1 MAEILP
7 IRCKTLNNQ
16 PLSFV
21 RNDFWCSQMDTN
33 CASYVYIR
41 FQQFAADISK
51 KKIIIYL
58 EYLNVSTK
66 SGDVL
71 VLSSLL
77 TCILYLVEKYL
88 MISYAIYYRRQYFA
102 WFYIETGIHHSFDS
116 NFRFPCILFWTWTVL
131 CKKKV
136 RIKIKILPIYDYIC
150 CL

>member
-1 MAEILP
+1 MIFVFANGYQLRV
-7 IRCKTLNNQ
+7 IRIYSCEKFS
-16 PLSFV
+16 LSTI
-21 RNDFWCSQMDTN
+21 CSRHFEN
-33 CASYVYIR
+33 
-41 FQQFAADISK
+41 
-51 KKIIIYL
+51 IIIHL

-66 SGDVL
+66 SGDML
-71 VLSSLL
+71 ELSSLL

-88 MISYAIYYRRQYFA
+88 MISYAIYYRRKYFS
-102 WFYIETGIHHSFDS
+102 WFYIETGTHHSFDS